1 MHQWLLLESTSC
13 FSENQSKTR
22 GLKNMADSCFRNV
35 FKRKW
40 GTLLYSRELYVAFIE
55 TNCARTGLQ
64 SPGLKT
70 NLWIDEQIMAKEEVV
85 VEEGVDIHTRTQV
98 LKLLSRLTKTS
109 GGFLLFIVLNSSQ
122 KFRHSS
128 PFSPQSAFWLFT
140 SVIQIWV
147 VIVYHCT
154 IKQHEQYN
162 QL

>member
-22 GLKNMADSCFRNV
+22 GLKNMADFCFRNI

-40 GTLLYSRELYVAFIE
+40 GTLFQRVVRRFYWNKLC
-55 TNCARTGLQ
+55 NRTGLQ
-64 SPGLKT
+64 SPDLKT

-85 VEEGVDIHTRTQV
+85 VGEGVDIHTRTQV

-128 PFSPQSAFWLFT
+128 PFSPQSAFRLFT

-154 IKQHEQYN
+154 IITQHEQYN
-162 QL
+162 